1 MKRKRTITAV
11 ETPYSNEVK
20 EGELYIDINENTGK
34 IKTLA
39 KRQGDQFIDQI
50 EGTNIS
56 RKLDSIFPE
65 LESTFSSENL
75 KEFYNKFSLYIPHLA
90 KNIEVPENGILHLT
104 NSFAEEADLYPT
116 LFNFVNK
123 VIINKNGSIDIRDK
137 SGSININDLWI
148 NANSENAFK
157 KVKTLNNQAVF
168 NTITIVDN
176 IVSNKFNNSVPSED
190 WNALYL
196 HRSTVKEI
204 NIIGDQLPLVPNAF
218 PIIDADNN
226 TKDSLT
232 INFIGK
238 LPQGTNRLFTSVND
252 KDRSLFTV
260 AQSGSEI
267 NSVVI
272 DFSQIPNHIP
282 EELNSIMTSCI
293 RDNTGGIKN
302 LSIINTK
309 WAHSSNYVHFKFPS
323 APISCINLITP
334 IRCCKSEL
342 ASNKGLILP
351 WMPYVQYLYIDSFP
365 FLYDCDIEGGP
376 ISELNTRFDFSY
388 CPWVEGLKYSIIE
401 KGHHV
406 SYPVEILL
414 SDISLATLT
423 DTDIQSIR
431 NKGYTIVNEIVST
444 NLMIGDFD

>member
-56 RKLDSIFPE
+56 RKLDSTLSG

-75 KEFYNKFSLYIPHLA
+75 KEFYNNFSLYIPHLA
-90 KNIEVPENGILHLT
+90 KYIEVPENGILHLT

-116 LFNFVNK
+116 PFNFVNK
-123 VIINKNGSIDIRDK
+123 VIINKNGSIDINDK
-137 SGSININDLWI
+137 EGGININDLWI

-157 KVKTLNNQAVF
+157 KASLLYKQNVF

-176 IVSNKFNNSVPSED
+176 IVSNKFNNEGRQED
-190 WNALYL
+190 WNDLYL
-196 HRSTVKEI
+196 HNSTVKEI

-218 PIIDADNN
+218 PIRGGNN

-238 LPQGTNRLFTSVND
+238 LPQGTNRLFTSEDCEDLSNFV
-252 KDRSLFTV
+252 V
-260 AQSGSEI
+260 ASGGNEI

-282 EELNSIMTSCI
+282 EELNRIMTNCI
-293 RDNTGGIKN
+293 CSNGGVIKN

-309 WAHSSNYVHFKFPS
+309 FAHSSNYVHFKFPS
-323 APISCINLITP
+323 VQIGCTNLITP

-342 ASNKGLILP
+342 VDNKVLITP
-351 WMPYVQYLYIDSFP
+351 WMPHVQHLYIDSFP

-376 ISELNTRFDFSY
+376 ISELSTRFDFSY
-388 CPWVEGLKYSIIE
+388 CPWVSGLKYSIIE
-401 KGHHV
+401 NSHQV
-406 SYPVEILL
+406 NYPVEILL
-414 SDISLATLT
+414 SDISLAALT
-423 DTDIQSIR
+423 DTDIQSIK